1 MEHGLFQT
9 AFTHPIMSTAF
20 LYSPQF
26 LEHRQ
31 RPHHPERP
39 ERLEAIVKAI
49 KEVGLWERL
58 DHRSFE
64 AASELDLA
72 ACHTLAHIERVK
84 EMAERGGGDLDGDT
98 HVSPVSFEVARLAV
112 GAAIEACRAVLAGE
126 AKNAFVACRPCGH
139 HAESGRDPYSP
150 WGFCLFNNVAVAARV
165 AQRDFGA
172 KKIAIL
178 DFDVHHGNGTQEI
191 FYADGSVLFISLHQ
205 SPLFPGTGETSE
217 RGIDEGEGT
226 TLNYPLPRG
235 SSGAIYHRVWGQ
247 VGNKV
252 RQFAPDL
259 IILSA
264 GYDAHEDDPLAGMN
278 LQADDFAALVW
289 DAQSWANELCGGKLV
304 AILEGGYN
312 LDALAAGVVMT
323 LGVLSGSIEE
333 ELHE

>member
-1 MEHGLFQT
+1 
-9 AFTHPIMSTAF
+9 MSTAF
-20 LYSPQF
+20 FYSPHF
-26 LEHRQ
+26 LEHLQ

-39 ERLEAIVKAI
+39 ERLEAIVKAVE
-49 KEVGLWERL
+49 EVGLWERL

-64 AASELDLA
+64 AASEADLA
-72 ACHTLAHIERVK
+72 TCHTRAHIERVK
-84 EMAERGGGDLDGDT
+84 TLAERGGGDLDGDT

-112 GAAIEACRAVLAGE
+112 GAAIEACRVVMAGE
-126 AKNAFVACRPCGH
+126 ATNAFVACRPCGH
-139 HAESGRDPYSP
+139 HAESGLDADSP

-172 KKIAIL
+172 KRVAVL

-191 FYADGSVLFISLHQ
+191 FYADGSVLFVSLHQ

-217 RGIDEGEGT
+217 RGEGAGEGT
-226 TLNYPLPRG
+226 TFNYPLPRA

-247 VGNKV
+247 VGAKV
-252 RQFAPDL
+252 REFKPDL
-259 IILSA
+259 ILLSA
-264 GYDAHEDDPLAGMN
+264 GYDAHEGDPLADMG

-289 DAQSWANELCGGKLV
+289 DAKSWANELCQGKLV
-304 AILEGGYN
+304 AVLEGGYD
-312 LDALAAGVVMT
+312 LDALAASVVMT